1 MTWWS
6 CDNRA
11 DDVRPWLMA
20 AMRAGEPFAL
30 ATIVVADGGPRLAGT
45 QMVIRSDRQHGFLS
59 GGCIEADVALQ
70 AHAAIADG
78 QPRRLVYGRGSPFVD
93 LRLPCGGRLDVLVE
107 RVHPDDPA
115 LHDLEWLS
123 DRRQPALW
131 RSDGTVRT
139 CMPAPDDMTDRLT
152 SRPTPRTAR
161 VAFAPRQRLMV
172 VGSDP
177 FACAIA
183 TIGLGLGW
191 EVTVIGSPGVYEFPA
206 GLLTLSD
213 SPTQAFAEY
222 RPDRWTA
229 IAVTLHDADAE
240 VEALVSALRSGAG
253 YVGAMGSRSRLAER
267 RERLQAAGLDPWTV
281 ARLRAPIGLALGGR
295 SPGEVALSVAAEIV
309 QVAHG
314 REKRTVPEQSHLTT
328 PGAVPDRRMGVVR

>member
-1 MTWWS
+1 
-6 CDNRA
+6 
-11 DDVRPWLMA
+11 
-20 AMRAGEPFAL
+20 
-30 ATIVVADGGPRLAGT
+30 
-45 QMVIRSDRQHGFLS
+45 
-59 GGCIEADVALQ
+59 
-70 AHAAIADG
+70 
-78 QPRRLVYGRGSPFVD
+78 
-93 LRLPCGGRLDVLVE
+93 
-107 RVHPDDPA
+107 
-115 LHDLEWLS
+115 
-123 DRRQPALW
+123 
-131 RSDGTVRT
+131 
-139 CMPAPDDMTDRLT
+139 MTDRPT
-152 SRPTPRTAR
+152 SWPAPWPTLWPTAWTAR

-183 TIGLGLGW
+183 TMGLGLGW
-191 EVTVIGSPGVYEFPA
+191 EVTVIGSPGAYEFPA

-240 VEALVSALRSGAG
+240 VEALVPALRSGAG
-253 YVGAMGSRSRLAER
+253 YVGAMGSRSRLVER

-314 REKRTVPEQSHLTT
+314 REERTVREQSHLTT
-328 PGAVPDRRMGVVR
+328 PDPVPDRRMGIVR